1 MSGGKNIVYFGAGPA
16 KIPDEV
22 LLEAQ
27 KQFLNYD
34 NSGVSIL
41 EISHRSK
48 HFADLLATTQNN
60 IRELLNVPDN
70 YTVVF
75 VHGGA
80 TGQFAGVPLNLIS
93 KTGTADYFVTGSWSA
108 KAAKEAAKYGK
119 VNLVLPKGDQY
130 VGVSDKSTWNLSP
143 NASYVYYCDN
153 ETIHGVEFDSI
164 PDTKGIPIVADMSS
178 NFMSKP
184 VDVSKFGIIFA
195 GAQKNIGAA
204 GVTLVIIRNDL
215 IGNALPVCPTILD
228 YAAVTKENT
237 VVNTPPVYNIFLTGL
252 VMQWIKKN
260 GGIKGMCDLANKKS
274 CAVYKAI
281 DSSNGFYYCPVQV
294 KNRSRMN
301 IPFRVGGTNGND
313 DLEKKFL
320 QEAEKKGLT
329 ALKGHRSVGGI
340 RASIYN
346 ALTVPNVEKLATF
359 MTEFYVQN
367 KWRFCTSHHPF

>member
-1 MSGGKNIVYFGAGPA
+1 MSNTNNIVYFGAGPA

-22 LLEAQ
+22 LLKAHE
-27 KQFLNYD
+27 QFFNYD
-34 NSGVSIL
+34 NSGVSVT

-48 HFADLLATTQNN
+48 HFANLLETTQKN
-60 IRELLNVPDN
+60 IRELLNVPAN

-80 TGQFAGVPLNLIS
+80 TGQFAAVPLNLIA

-130 VGVSDKSTWNLSP
+130 SGVPEKSKWNLSP

-184 VDVSKFGIIFA
+184 VDVSKYGIIFA

-204 GVTLVIIRNDL
+204 GLTLVIIRNDL
-215 IGNALPVCPTILD
+215 IGNALPTCPAILD
-228 YAAVTKENT
+228 YTVVTKENS
-237 VVNTPPVYNIFLTGL
+237 VSNTPPVYNIFLTGL
-252 VMQWIKKN
+252 VMEWIKKN
-260 GGIKGMCDLANKKS
+260 GGVEGMSKISNIKSKAI
-274 CAVYKAI
+274 YKAI
-281 DSSNGFYYCPVQV
+281 DESNGFYHCPVQV
-294 KNRSRMN
+294 KNRSRMT

-313 DLEKKFL
+313 ELEKKFL
-320 QEAEKKGLT
+320 QESEKRQML
-329 ALKGHRSVGGI
+329 ALKGHRSVGGM

-359 MTEFYVQN
+359 MTEFYMQN
-367 KWRFCTSHHPF
+367 K